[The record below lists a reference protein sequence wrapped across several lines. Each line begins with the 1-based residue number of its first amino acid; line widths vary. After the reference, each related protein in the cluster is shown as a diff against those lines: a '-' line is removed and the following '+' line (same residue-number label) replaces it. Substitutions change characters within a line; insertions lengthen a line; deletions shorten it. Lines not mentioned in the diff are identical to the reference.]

1 VIRGIDDFTGAIPQP
16 MAGADQA
23 MRGAGEALGA
33 DRLKDALGSQTRA
46 VEHLSEAIEAAKG
59 LMARKLG
66 GMPGM
71 FSGDPD
77 EFGDED
83 GDIFG
88 RSPGNG
94 NRGFGVGQVEIP
106 DRMELRRAQE
116 ILEELR
122 RRAGERDR
130 PPLELRYIDRLLD
143 QF

>member
-1 VIRGIDDFTGAIPQP
+1 
-16 MAGADQA
+16 
-23 MRGAGEALGA
+23 
-33 DRLKDALGSQTRA
+33 
-46 VEHLSEAIEAAKG
+46 
-59 LMARKLG
+59 
-66 GMPGM
+66 M

-88 RSPGNG
+88 RKPGDG
-94 NRGFGVGQVEIP
+94 TRGFGVGQVEIP

-130 PPLELRYIDRLLD
+130 PSRELQYIDRLLN